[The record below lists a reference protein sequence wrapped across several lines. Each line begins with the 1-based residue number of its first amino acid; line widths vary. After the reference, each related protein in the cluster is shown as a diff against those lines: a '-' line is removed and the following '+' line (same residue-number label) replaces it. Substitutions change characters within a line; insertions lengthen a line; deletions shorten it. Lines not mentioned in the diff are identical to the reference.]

1 MYDNK
6 NKRINQKR
14 KSKKKAIL
22 VTFYIF
28 LIIIVSMVTSG
39 YFYVVNKLNKM
50 QQVEISEE
58 ELMINEEVKQKLQNY
73 RNVAIFCVDSREDDL
88 GKGNRSDGI
97 IIASLDNKT
106 NDVNLI
112 SVYRDT
118 YLDIE
123 GYGLDKVTHAY
134 SYGSAPLA
142 IATLNRN
149 LDLNIKE
156 FVTINFDILV
166 EAVNLLG
173 GVEINVEQEEIKYLN
188 MYSNTTNVTTSNNT
202 KSITRPGLQTLDG
215 MQALS
220 YSRIRYTAGGDY
232 KRTERMRDVMTA
244 ILEKAKKSDVFTI
257 NKLLDNV
264 LPDIYTNISSSEILG
279 LVPSLA
285 NYEINTSMGWPYE
298 TKGITLNAWY
308 GVPVTLETNVQKLHK
323 DMFGADDYEM
333 STTVKN
339 INTKIKNKTGY
350 TK

>member
-58 ELMINEEVKQKLQNY
+58 ELMINEEIKEKLQNY

-173 GVEINVEQEEIKYLN
+173 GVEINVEQKEIQYLN

-202 KSITRPGLQTLDG
+202 KNITHAGLQTLDG

-220 YSRIRYTAGGDY
+220 YSRIRYTEGGDY

-279 LVPSLA
+279 VVPSLA

-308 GVPVTLETNVQKLHK
+308 GVPVTLEKNVEKLHK
-323 DMFGADDYEM
+323 DMFGADDYVM